1 MEEELSANA
10 QKITAEMQYEIR
22 KTIVR
27 MLKKDMKGNEIAKIL
42 DVSKGHVSNVKKAY
56 AENGIK
62 GIKPKHQGRCV
73 GEKRILS
80 ADQEKEIQK
89 IIIDK
94 NPDQLR
100 LKGCMWTRNNIRDLI
115 KEKYG
120 IVIKVYTFFRS
131 AISALISLYETYLL
145 EFLS

>member
-1 MEEELSANA
+1 MS
-10 QKITAEMQYEIR
+10 
-22 KTIVR
+22 
-27 MLKKDMKGNEIAKIL
+27 
-42 DVSKGHVSNVKKAY
+42 KKAY

-62 GIKPKHQGRCV
+62 GIKSKHQGRCV

-120 IVIKVYTFFRS
+120 IVIKVSTLGYYLQRWGFSVQRP
-131 AISALISLYETYLL
+131 IKRRIRRRLISG
-145 EFLS
+145 

>member
-22 KTIVR
+22 KKIVR
-27 MLKKDMKGNEIAKIL
+27 MLKKGMKGNEIAKIL

-100 LKGCMWTRNNIRDLI
+100 LKGCMWTRNNCDLTSRI
-115 KEKYG
+115 QN
-120 IVIKVYTFFRS
+120 V
-131 AISALISLYETYLL
+131 
-145 EFLS
+145 

>member
-27 MLKKDMKGNEIAKIL
+27 MLKKGMKGNEIAKIL

-62 GIKPKHQGRCV
+62 GIKP
-73 GEKRILS
+73 
-80 ADQEKEIQK
+80 
-89 IIIDK
+89 
-94 NPDQLR
+94 N
-100 LKGCMWTRNNIRDLI
+100 
-115 KEKYG
+115 
-120 IVIKVYTFFRS
+120 IKVVVS
-131 AISALISLYETYLL
+131 EKK
-145 EFLS
+145 EFYQQIKRRKSKKS